1 MLTTICLDGAGRC
14 AIAHQKCLAWR
25 HIWTLRQPGSPSVSG
40 VERVPEL
47 PKGVRLGVC
56 WRGAWSLGTSH

>member
-25 HIWTLRQPGSPSVSG
+25 HIWTLRQPGSPSASG
-40 VERVPEL
+40 V
-47 PKGVRLGVC
+47 
-56 WRGAWSLGTSH
+56 